1 MPHHIQDGD
10 NVGSQLSHVTPDSQS
25 GSLCTGSD
33 TSRKCWFWPK
43 KGTSSDV
50 YLMRHATTN
59 TQNVDEQ
66 IILLLSQV
74 SWVGMLVATL
84 HST

>member
-1 MPHHIQDGD
+1 MLHQIVKVEVYVPEVIQ
-10 NVGSQLSHVTPDSQS
+10 VVSKVSILT
-25 GSLCTGSD
+25 
-33 TSRKCWFWPK
+33 K

-50 YLMRHATTN
+50 YLMTHATKN

-74 SWVGMLVATL
+74 S
-84 HST
+84 